1 VLPNGMVLIT
11 LENPQSQTVALDG
24 YVTGGSLEDPTD
36 RQGVAS
42 AVAALLD
49 AGTRKRTKLQ
59 LADDLETVSAGIGYS
74 AGTTA
79 TNLSGHCLAKDTPT
93 MLTALAETLM
103 LPSFPQE
110 ELDKLKT
117 RWSASIRQAEDQPGT
132 RAGRAM
138 SQLIYP
144 PGHPFY
150 IDEAAKQLADVA
162 ALRREDLVAFHQRY
176 HGPNHTVL
184 VLVGKLSS
192 AEVAAKL
199 QTLFA
204 GWPAAPGATPLHV
217 PDVPLA
223 PARRVVV
230 PMPDKTNVEVRVG
243 HASPLTRTSP
253 DYLPASL
260 ANYVL
265 GGSTLTG
272 RLGLKLRDELGLTY
286 GVSSGFLAGLGGG
299 NWRAGVTVN
308 PANVEAARTAMAGE
322 LTRFLKDGVTAREL
336 EFARSA
342 FIGSQAVGLA
352 TNAGMA
358 GSLSGIELY
367 GLGLDYWTR
376 YPRLVRGVSVEAA
389 NAAARKL
396 IHPDKLHTVIVGPVQ
411 P

>member
-1 VLPNGMVLIT
+1 
-11 LENPQSQTVALDG
+11 
-24 YVTGGSLEDPTD
+24 
-36 RQGVAS
+36 
-42 AVAALLD
+42 
-49 AGTRKRTKLQ
+49 
-59 LADDLETVSAGIGYS
+59 
-74 AGTTA
+74 
-79 TNLSGHCLAKDTPT
+79 
-93 MLTALAETLM
+93 
-103 LPSFPQE
+103 
-110 ELDKLKT
+110 
-117 RWSASIRQAEDQPGT
+117 
-132 RAGRAM
+132 
-138 SQLIYP
+138 
-144 PGHPFY
+144 
-150 IDEAAKQLADVA
+150 
-162 ALRREDLVAFHQRY
+162 
-176 HGPNHTVL
+176 
-184 VLVGKLSS
+184 
-192 AEVAAKL
+192 
-199 QTLFA
+199 
-204 GWPAAPGATPLHV
+204 
-217 PDVPLA
+217 
-223 PARRVVV
+223 
-230 PMPDKTNVEVRVG
+230 
-243 HASPLTRTSP
+243 
-253 DYLPASL
+253 
-260 ANYVL
+260 VL

-376 YPRLVRGVSVEAA
+376 YPKLVRGVSVEAA